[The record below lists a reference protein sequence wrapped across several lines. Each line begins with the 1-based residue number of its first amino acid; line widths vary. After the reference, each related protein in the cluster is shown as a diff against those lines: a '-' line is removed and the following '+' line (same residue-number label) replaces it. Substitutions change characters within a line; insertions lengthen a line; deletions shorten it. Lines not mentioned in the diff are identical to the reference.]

1 MTKLSWG
8 THCAIGHTR
17 SPEAMARRKERERAQ
32 RLADKEATA
41 ALRASGALAPSY
53 SRAPPDHV
61 IEEARFAMAAGPRDI
76 TAAAFGDPLPGRS
89 ALDRMRSPL

>member
-1 MTKLSWG
+1 MTNLSCG
-8 THCAIGHTR
+8 TRCAIGLTR
-17 SPEAMARRKERERAQ
+17 SPEAMARRKERAQ
-32 RLADKEATA
+32 RLADKEANA

-89 ALDRMRSPL
+89 ALDRRS